1 MKRFSVIGAGYV
13 GLNLIRSLQKNG
25 YVLQHIFRK
34 AKGGHYPSYL
44 TRDLAELV
52 RAADFVFIAVQESK
66 INAVAQAVAAQAAP
80 RGKVFFHASNSLT
93 SDELLPLRSAGAR
106 VASFSPL
113 QTFIGFRKNEDLFAG
128 ITFLLEG
135 DRAAMTLARRIA
147 ADLQARVLPV
157 CKVDKMLCHMAA
169 IAAANFFIA
178 DMKFAAGRLR
188 QTSGRPGLEIL
199 FPLVEQVMRN
209 IKKFGWRDSLSGPLK
224 RGETG
229 LLAKHER
236 LLAGNEKKIY
246 HLLLNYLQENSV
258 N

>member
-1 MKRFSVIGAGYV
+1 MNRFSVIGAGYV

-25 YVLQHIFRK
+25 YVLKHVFQK
-34 AKGGHYPSYL
+34 AKGGYFASRL
-44 TRDLAELV
+44 THDMAELV
-52 RAADFVFIAVQESK
+52 GAADFVFIAVQESK
-66 INAVAQAVAAQAAP
+66 IKAVAQAVAVQAAP
-80 RGKVFFHASNSLT
+80 RGKIFFHASNSLT
-93 SDELLPLRSAGAR
+93 SDELLPLRRAGAH

-113 QTFIGFRKNEDLFAG
+113 QTFIGFRKNEDLFSG

-135 DRAAMTLARRIA
+135 DKAAMTLARRIA

-157 CKVDKMLCHMAA
+157 RKVDKMYFHMAA

-178 DMKFAAGRLR
+178 DMKFAEGRLR

-199 FPLVEQVMRN
+199 FPLVEQVLRN
-209 IKKFGWRDSLSGPLK
+209 VKKIGWRDSLSGPLK

-229 LLAKHER
+229 LLAKHES

-246 HLLLNYLQENSV
+246 HLLLKYLQENSGT
-258 N
+258 